1 MALQAVPLVLRK
13 VHLTAQS
20 CMADLASTVFV
31 VLLVNA
37 EVDMLVVLW

>member
-20 CMADLASTVFV
+20 WADLASTIFV